1 MLDAAASAAARD
13 AGATLALEAEAGKY
27 ELERA
32 IIKAARKGIIGSTGQ
47 VRKSA
52 RVGGNNW
59 QKSTVSPSQLCARS

>member
-32 IIKAARKGIIGSTGQ
+32 FLKAARKGIIGSTGQ

-52 RVGGNNW
+52 RVGAHRRNV
-59 QKSTVSPSQLCARS
+59 QVLTSMVFRSDQ